1 MERNRKKKTEKKG
14 SEKIET
20 AFIFD
25 CYKDFVFPL
34 TSSIPFDPLPPLSP
48 PLLLLPSTFTS
59 SISFQDLSLSFNVHF
74 LTFWTFSLLF
84 FFLPFS
90 LKFMKAVFGI
100 GSGRRKWRRKNKG
113 KFFLRHCIYSVV
125 TFNLFKCIK
134 REERRLREIKS
145 IFEPFFFLFLFW

>member
-1 MERNRKKKTEKKG
+1 MERNRKKKLRKKVRRKLKPRLYLTAT
-14 SEKIET
+14 KIL
-20 AFIFD
+20 
-25 CYKDFVFPL
+25 Y
-34 TSSIPFDPLPPLSP
+34 SPLPLPSLSTPLP
-48 PLLLLPSTFTS
+48 LLPSTFTS